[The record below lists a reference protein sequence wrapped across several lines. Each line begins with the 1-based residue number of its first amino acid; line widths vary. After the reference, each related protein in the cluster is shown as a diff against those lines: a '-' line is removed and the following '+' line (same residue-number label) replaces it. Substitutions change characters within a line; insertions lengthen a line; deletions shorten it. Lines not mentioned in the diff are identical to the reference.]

1 MVGNLIFIVLGIT
14 VVLIGANWLT
24 DGSVAV
30 AMRLGVSQLVVG
42 LTVVA
47 MGTSMPEFFSSLMS
61 ALQGQPGM
69 AIGNVVGSNIFNTL
83 LIVGVAAVVA
93 PIAIQRISLRRDM
106 PFALIASMLL
116 VVLASDGVIG
126 RIDAIVMLAV
136 FVVYMYFTLHDARSK
151 DSSEETTAEANQA
164 PKPMKMLKAC
174 LLIVGGL
181 ACLIAGS
188 TLFVGQASEL
198 ATSLGIS
205 PAVVGLT
212 IVAMG
217 TSLPEFA
224 TSVTAARKGNSGIAI
239 GNVLGSNVFNILLIL
254 GVTGTI
260 TPLGIDGITMV
271 DMATMA
277 GSVALLWL
285 FSYTKLRVERW
296 EGAVLTAAF
305 IVYLAW
311 LLYNV

>member
-1 MVGNLIFIVLGIT
+1 MVGNLIFIVLGIS

-83 LIVGVAAVVA
+83 LIVGVAAMVA
-93 PIAIQRISLRRDM
+93 PIAIQSISLRRDM

-116 VVLASDGVIG
+116 VVLASDGVID

-151 DSSEETTAEANQA
+151 DGGEETTVEANQA
-164 PKPMKMLKAC
+164 AKPMKMLKAC

-181 ACLIAGS
+181 ACLIVGS
-188 TLFVGQASEL
+188 TFFVGQASEL

-217 TSLPEFA
+217 TSLPELA

-285 FSYTKLRVERW
+285 FSYTKLSVERW

>member
-1 MVGNLIFIVLGIT
+1 MLIDIVVIVVGIA
-14 VVLIGANWLT
+14 VVLLGANWLT
-24 DGSVAV
+24 DGAVAV
-30 AMRLGVSQLVVG
+30 ATRLGVSQLVVG

-83 LIVGVAAVVA
+83 LIVGAAAMVA
-93 PIAIQRISLRRDM
+93 PIAIQTISLRRDM
-106 PFALIASMLL
+106 PFALISSMLL
-116 VVLASDGVIG
+116 VVLSMDGTIS
-126 RIDAIVMLAV
+126 RIDAVVMLILFA
-136 FVVYMYFTLHDARSK
+136 VYMFFTLHDAKSNAK
-151 DSSEETTAEANQA
+151 DDETDA
-164 PKPMKMLKAC
+164 KPQKLMRPWVAC
-174 LLIVGGL
+174 LAIVGGL
-181 ACLIAGS
+181 ACLIVGS
-188 TLFVGQASEL
+188 TLFVGHASKL
-198 ATSLGIS
+198 ATLLGIS

-217 TSLPEFA
+217 TSLPELA

-254 GVTGTI
+254 GVTGVI
-260 TPLGIDGITMV
+260 TPLHTAGITMV

-285 FSYTKLRVERW
+285 FSYTKQRVDRW
-296 EGAVLTAAF
+296 EGAVLALAF
-305 IVYLAW
+305 VAYLGW